1 MFVVYGQ
8 AEIYLPYSQS
18 LKEKRQIVLGLISRV
33 RKRFNVSIAE
43 VEYQDLWQRAS
54 LGFAAVS
61 SSQSEL
67 DLIINAIRDT
77 FLNSPADFEL
87 LSFDFEITN

>member
-1 MFVVYGQ
+1 VFVVYGQ
-8 AEIYLPYSQS
+8 AEIFLPSSQS
-18 LKEKRQIVLGLISRV
+18 LKEKRKIVHGLISRI

-61 SSQSEL
+61 TSRSEL

-77 FLNSPADFEL
+77 FLNSPADFDL
-87 LSFDFEITN
+87 LSFDFNITN

>member
-87 LSFDFEITN
+87 RSFDFEITN

>member
-1 MFVVYGQ
+1 VFVVYGQ